1 MLANFIT
8 YPILA
13 EGQLLSTNT
22 IRFGELLE
30 SGRNFSGQGPIL
42 KDHELVMTEDLTD
55 NDLVIRQINS
65 AHIVQRL
72 LKNSLKNQGAGTQ
85 PFQFSSDYYGDSK
98 YWRRTNILMKLILFC
113 FLLLCVTQRLLI
125 KSFLFLTSLLP
136 LQKINLM
143 LQLRRKVEKYD
154 QAKRYFE
161 MLL

>member
-22 IRFGELLE
+22 ISFGELLE
-30 SGRNFSGQGPIL
+30 SGRNFSGSGPIL

-72 LKNSLKNQGAGTQ
+72 LKNTL
-85 PFQFSSDYYGDSK
+85 
-98 YWRRTNILMKLILFC
+98 
-113 FLLLCVTQRLLI
+113 
-125 KSFLFLTSLLP
+125 
-136 LQKINLM
+136 
-143 LQLRRKVEKYD
+143 
-154 QAKRYFE
+154 
-161 MLL
+161 